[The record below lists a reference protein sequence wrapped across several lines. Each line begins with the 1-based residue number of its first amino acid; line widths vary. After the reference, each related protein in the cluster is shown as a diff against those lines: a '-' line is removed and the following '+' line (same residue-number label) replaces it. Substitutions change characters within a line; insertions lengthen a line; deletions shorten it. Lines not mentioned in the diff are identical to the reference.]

1 MIRIKD
7 LPTLERPRER
17 LINQG
22 INTLSNEELIAI
34 ILKTGNKE
42 ESSKVLATNIL
53 KNLKNINDLN
63 NITLTELLKIKGIGL
78 AKATELLASIELGKR
93 VNTNSLIIK
102 RTKFTNP
109 DIIFDYYKDKLSD
122 YKQEVFYAV
131 YLDASKKIIEE
142 KELFKGTINQSL
154 VHPRD
159 IFKYACILDASS
171 IICIHNHPSGNIIPS
186 KEDIKITNGLKQIG
200 ILFNI
205 PIIDHIIIGKDK
217 YYSFY
222 ENGDI

>member
-1 MIRIKD
+1 MVKIKD
-7 LPTLERPRER
+7 LPILERPRER
-17 LINQG
+17 LVNHG
-22 INTLSNEELIAI
+22 INTLSNEELTAI
-34 ILKTGNKE
+34 ILKTGTKT
-42 ESSKVLATNIL
+42 ESSKVLASNIL
-53 KNLKNINDLN
+53 KQVKNINDLN
-63 NITLTELLKIKGIGL
+63 NITLPELLKIKGIGI
-78 AKATELLASIELGKR
+78 AKATEFLASIELGKR
-93 VNTNSLIIK
+93 VNTNNLIIK

-109 DIIFDYYKDKLSD
+109 EIIFEYYKDKLND
-122 YKQEVFYAV
+122 QKQEIFYAV
-131 YLDASKKIIEE
+131 YLDASRKIIEE

-154 VHPRD
+154 IHPRD

-186 KEDIKITNGLKQIG
+186 KEDIKITNKLKEIG

-205 PIIDHIIIGKDK
+205 PIVDHIIIGKDK

>member
-1 MIRIKD
+1 MVKIKD
-7 LPTLERPRER
+7 LPILERPRER
-17 LINQG
+17 LVNHG

-34 ILKTGNKE
+34 ILKTGTKT
-42 ESSKVLATNIL
+42 ESSKVLASNIL
-53 KNLKNINDLN
+53 KQVKNINDLN
-63 NITLTELLKIKGIGL
+63 NITLPELLKIKGIGI
-78 AKATELLASIELGKR
+78 AKATEFLASIELGKR
-93 VNTNSLIIK
+93 VNTNNLIIK

-109 DIIFDYYKDKLSD
+109 EIIFEYYKDKLND
-122 YKQEVFYAV
+122 QKQEIFYAV
-131 YLDASKKIIEE
+131 YLDASRKIIEE

-154 VHPRD
+154 IHPRD

-171 IICIHNHPSGNIIPS
+171 IICIHNHPSGSIIPS
-186 KEDIKITNGLKQIG
+186 KEDIKITNKLKEIG

-205 PIIDHIIIGKDK
+205 PIVDHIIIGKDK

>member
-1 MIRIKD
+1 M
-7 LPTLERPRER
+7 
-17 LINQG
+17 
-22 INTLSNEELIAI
+22 
-34 ILKTGNKE
+34 
-42 ESSKVLATNIL
+42 
-53 KNLKNINDLN
+53 
-63 NITLTELLKIKGIGL
+63 
-78 AKATELLASIELGKR
+78 
-93 VNTNSLIIK
+93 
-102 RTKFTNP
+102 
-109 DIIFDYYKDKLSD
+109 
-122 YKQEVFYAV
+122 
-131 YLDASKKIIEE
+131 
-142 KELFKGTINQSL
+142 FKGTINQSL

>member
-1 MIRIKD
+1 MVKIKD
-7 LPTLERPRER
+7 LPILERPRER
-17 LINQG
+17 LVNYG

-34 ILKTGNKE
+34 ILKTGTKT
-42 ESSKVLATNIL
+42 ESSKVLASNIL
-53 KNLKNINDLN
+53 KQVKNINDLN
-63 NITLTELLKIKGIGL
+63 NITLPELLKIKGIGI
-78 AKATELLASIELGKR
+78 AKATEFLASIELGKR
-93 VNTNSLIIK
+93 VNTNNLIIK

-109 DIIFDYYKDKLSD
+109 EIIFEYYKDKLND
-122 YKQEVFYAV
+122 QKQEIFYAV
-131 YLDASKKIIEE
+131 YLDASRKIIEE

-154 VHPRD
+154 IHPRD

-186 KEDIKITNGLKQIG
+186 KEDIKITNKLKEIG

-205 PIIDHIIIGKDK
+205 PIVDHIIIGKDK

>member
-1 MIRIKD
+1 MVKIKD
-7 LPTLERPRER
+7 LPILERPRER
-17 LINQG
+17 LVNHG

-34 ILKTGNKE
+34 ILKTGTKT
-42 ESSKVLATNIL
+42 ESSKVLASNIL
-53 KNLKNINDLN
+53 KQVKNINDLN
-63 NITLTELLKIKGIGL
+63 NITLPELLKIKGIGI
-78 AKATELLASIELGKR
+78 AKATEFLASIELGKR
-93 VNTNSLIIK
+93 VNTNNLIIK

-109 DIIFDYYKDKLSD
+109 EIIFEYYKDKLND
-122 YKQEVFYAV
+122 QKQEIFYAV
-131 YLDASKKIIEE
+131 YLDASRKIIEE

-154 VHPRD
+154 IHPRD

-186 KEDIKITNGLKQIG
+186 KEDIKITNKLKEIG

-205 PIIDHIIIGKDK
+205 PIVDHIIIGKDK